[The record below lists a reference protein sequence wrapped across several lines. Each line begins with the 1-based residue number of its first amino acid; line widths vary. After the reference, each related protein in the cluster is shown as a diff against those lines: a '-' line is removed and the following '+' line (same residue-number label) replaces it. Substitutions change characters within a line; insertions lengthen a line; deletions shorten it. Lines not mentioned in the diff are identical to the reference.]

1 MKRVVTIAATTVALF
16 SLNSSVSGQERA
28 SAAEAEAM
36 LETAAAHYQAV
47 GRDQAIA
54 DFNDPA
60 GGFRDRDLYVFCVG
74 PDDTMVA
81 HPSVV
86 GMDVTTLADADGQEI
101 GNAIIDIGRM
111 DGSGMLDYRWQS
123 PTTGEVED
131 KSTFI
136 QAVGEDICAVGYYLQ

>member
-1 MKRVVTIAATTVALF
+1 MKPVAILAAATVALF
-16 SLNSSVSGQERA
+16 SLNSSVGAQDRA

-36 LETAAAHYQAV
+36 LETAVAHYQAV

-54 DFNDPA
+54 DFNNAD

-101 GNAIIDIGRM
+101 GNAIIDIGRV
-111 DGSGMLDYRWQS
+111 DGSGTLDYRWES
-123 PTTGEVED
+123 PTTGDVED

-136 QAVGEDICAVGYYLQ
+136 QAVGEDICAVGYYRQ

>member
-1 MKRVVTIAATTVALF
+1 
-16 SLNSSVSGQERA
+16 
-28 SAAEAEAM
+28 M
-36 LETAAAHYQAV
+36 LGMAVAHYLSV

-54 DFNDPA
+54 DFNDADGP
-60 GGFRDRDLYVFCVG
+60 FRDRDLYVFCVG

-101 GNAIIDIGRM
+101 GNAIIDIGRV

-136 QAVGEDICAVGYYLQ
+136 QAVGDDICAVGFYQQ